1 MTVDDLRVL
10 VTVVS
15 FAAFVGILLWALS
28 RRRGRAFDAAAR
40 LPFDGGEDE
49 RGAAR

>member
-15 FAAFVGILLWALS
+15 FAAFVGIVLWACS
-28 RRRGRAFDAAAR
+28 RRRGKAFDTAAR

-49 RGAAR
+49 RGASR